1 MGYENVEKQVERERR
16 DTRMGGDEKGKPV
29 SIYRERECIFLYDS
43 QRIIESTCGFF
54 GTRI

>member
-1 MGYENVEKQVERERR
+1 MGYENVAKQVERERR
-16 DTRMGGDEKGKPV
+16 DTRMGADEKGKPV